1 MLLYQSTLGQAPT
14 VDFETAVLQG
24 LAPDGGM
31 YVPTQLPQVT
41 HQQLDAWKGLS
52 YPELAHKIL
61 SLFIDETTVPAE
73 DLKALIEASFSDFSH
88 PEVIPHHEL
97 TKDCHVQELFHGPT
111 LSFKDVA
118 MGFVV
123 NLFDYFLRRRGEH
136 RTLMVATSGDTGP
149 AAAHAS
155 ISKTSIST
163 WLFFPTGLITEEQ
176 IRQMTTIMA
185 DNVHPVAVNNC
196 KNGSDDLDGMIA
208 SCFADKDFR
217 EKMQLSSVNSINW
230 ARVMT
235 QTVHYFYGY
244 LRYAEQVGDPVNF
257 AVPCGA
263 FGNMCAGSMARRMG
277 LPVGEMIMANNANI
291 TLSQALDTGVFQK
304 LDIKNTLASAIDIS
318 VPMNFWRHL
327 FFSLDGDANRIRAAW
342 EAYESEGI
350 VRFTAAEHAA
360 FREGFR
366 TYTVSDENILET
378 TRSLWQQENYLLDPH
393 GAVAVA
399 AARHYRP
406 QLTGP
411 IVCLATAHPAKFPET
426 IQSAIGELPSDG
438 KHDTL
443 EAARSACERKYVCA
457 SATMHKTVPEVMRAV
472 MANKH

>member
-1 MLLYQSTLGQAPT
+1 MLLYQSTLGQAPI
-14 VDFETAVLQG
+14 VDFETAVLAG

-41 HQQLDAWKGLS
+41 HQQLDAWKALS

-61 SLFIDETTVPAE
+61 SLFIDEATVPAE
-73 DLKALIEASFSDFSH
+73 DLKTLIEASFSAFSH

-97 TKDCHVQELFHGPT
+97 TDDCYVQELFHGPT

-155 ISKTSIST
+155 IGKTSLST

-176 IRQMTTIMA
+176 VRQMTTIMA
-185 DNVHPVAVNNC
+185 PNVHPVAVNNC
-196 KNGSDDLDGMIA
+196 KNGSDDLDELIGA
-208 SCFADKDFR
+208 CFADAAFR
-217 EKMQLSSVNSINW
+217 EEMQLSSVNSINW

-244 LRYAEQVGDPVNF
+244 LRHAERVGEPVNF
-257 AVPCGA
+257 AVPSGA

-277 LPVGEMIMANNANI
+277 LPVGEMIMANNANV
-291 TLSQALDTGVFQK
+291 TLSQALDTGIFQK

-327 FFSLDGDANRIRAAW
+327 FFSLDGDADRIRAAW
-342 EAYESEGI
+342 ETYESEGL

-360 FREGFR
+360 FRQGFR
-366 TYTVSDENILET
+366 TYTVTDDNILKT

-406 QLTGP
+406 QLSGP

-426 IQSAIGELPSDG
+426 IRLAIGELPPAA
-438 KHDTL
+438 KHPSL
-443 EAARSACERKYVCA
+443 EAERSACERKYVCDA
-457 SATMHKTVPEVMRAV
+457 AEMQQTVPGVMRTV
-472 MANKH
+472 MAY